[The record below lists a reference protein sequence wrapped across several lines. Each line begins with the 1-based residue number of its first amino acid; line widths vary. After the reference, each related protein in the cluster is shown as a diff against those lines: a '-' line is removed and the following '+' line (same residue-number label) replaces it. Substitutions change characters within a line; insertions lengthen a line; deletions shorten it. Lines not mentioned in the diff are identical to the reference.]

1 MQNPF
6 LSERVLSI
14 MVVVMI
20 GVAVL
25 SDRPREAVAD
35 PNKGG
40 AMSNDTNATTIRRFY
55 DECLNGGRLDLLPEV
70 VSADVVSHTFDGGEQ
85 KGLAA
90 FEKSIRSTQAMFPN
104 PHFTLEDIVSH
115 GDEAAVRWS
124 MATTHSATV
133 AGMPPTGKRLTQR
146 AIGIYRIEGGKIAE
160 VWLEVDRLG
169 MLQQLGVTIPG
180 LPGAPAVRAA
190 QQ

>member
-6 LSERVLSI
+6 RSEKVLSI

-25 SDRPREAVAD
+25 SVRPREAVAGH
-35 PNKGG
+35 NKGG
-40 AMSNDTNATTIRRFY
+40 MMSSDTNATTIRRFY
-55 DECLNGGRLDLLPEV
+55 GECLNGGRLDLLPEI

-133 AGMPPTGKRLTQR
+133 AGMPPTGKPLTQR

-180 LPGAPAVRAA
+180 MPGPPAA
-190 QQ
+190 QAVQH

>member
-1 MQNPF
+1 
-6 LSERVLSI
+6 
-14 MVVVMI
+14 
-20 GVAVL
+20 
-25 SDRPREAVAD
+25 
-35 PNKGG
+35 
-40 AMSNDTNATTIRRFY
+40 
-55 DECLNGGRLDLLPEV
+55 
-70 VSADVVSHTFDGGEQ
+70 VSHTFDGGEQ

-133 AGMPPTGKRLTQR
+133 AGMPPTGKPLTQR

-180 LPGAPAVRAA
+180 MPGPPAA
-190 QQ
+190 QAVQH